1 MYPKTK
7 MVAMAVAGLATLAAG
22 AQAQKPP
29 KNDGISLK
37 AQPTTV
43 TWGHATTLSGKVNG
57 QSGVM
62 VDVQRDPFPLG
73 DGFTTQR
80 TVTTSNNG
88 DYSTSVLPT
97 SHTAYQVVSRTSPPL
112 TSEIVVVR
120 VRWNVG
126 LRTST
131 STPRRGS
138 FVRFS
143 GSVRP
148 RTPAGRRAIIQRRTS
163 TGGWTTVTRA
173 TLRADGARSLYS
185 ARVRARV
192 TSVYRVKVSADAAHD
207 TGYSR
212 ERTLTVR

>member
-7 MVAMAVAGLATLAAG
+7 MAAAAVAGLATLAAG
-22 AQAQKPP
+22 AQAQNP

-37 AQPTTV
+37 AQPTAL
-43 TWGHATTLSGKVNG
+43 TWGQAVTLSGKVNG
-57 QSGVM
+57 QQGVM
-62 VDVQRDPFPLG
+62 VDVQRDPYPFG

-80 TVTTSNNG
+80 TVTSAKNG
-88 DYSTSVLPT
+88 DYKTSVLPT
-97 SHTAYQVVSRTSPPL
+97 SHTAYRAVSRTSPEL
-112 TSEIVVVR
+112 TSEVVVVR

-138 FVRFS
+138 LVRFS

-148 RTPAGRRAIIQRRTS
+148 RTPAGRKAIVQRRTS
-163 TGGWTTVTRA
+163 TGGWTTVARA
-173 TLRADGARSLYS
+173 TLRADGSRTIYS
-185 ARVRARV
+185 ARIRARV